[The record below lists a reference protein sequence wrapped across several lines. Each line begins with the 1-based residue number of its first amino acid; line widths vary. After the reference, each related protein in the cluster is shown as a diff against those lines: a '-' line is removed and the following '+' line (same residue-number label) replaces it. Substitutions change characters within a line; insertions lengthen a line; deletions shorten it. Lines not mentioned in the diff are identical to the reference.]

1 MDTDTLSH
9 VFEPFFT
16 TKEVGKGTGLGL
28 ATVYGI
34 VRQNGGFI
42 NIYSEPGK
50 GTMFKIYFPR
60 IMEEEIMELEKAV
73 ETPFSSG
80 TGTILLV
87 EDDAMVRGMAA
98 ALLEEIGYTVL
109 IAKTP
114 MEALSIC
121 EKRDTSIDL
130 LLTDVVMPG
139 MKGTELRDRIKALRP
154 GMKVLFMSG
163 YTSNVIVH
171 HGVLEEGVRFIH
183 KPFSMQD
190 LAAKVR
196 DAIGGA

>member
-1 MDTDTLSH
+1 
-9 VFEPFFT
+9 
-16 TKEVGKGTGLGL
+16 
-28 ATVYGI
+28 
-34 VRQNGGFI
+34 
-42 NIYSEPGK
+42 
-50 GTMFKIYFPR
+50 MFKIYFPR
-60 IMEEEIMELEKAV
+60 IMEEEQIEKTAV
-73 ETPFSSG
+73 TPFSSG

-87 EDDAMVRGMAA
+87 EDDAMVRAVTA

-114 MEALSIC
+114 LDALSIC
-121 EKRDTSIDL
+121 EKKDTSIDL

-139 MKGTELRDRIKALRP
+139 MKGPELRDRINALRP
-154 GMKVLFMSG
+154 GIKVLFMSG

-171 HGVLEEGVRFIH
+171 HGVLGEGVRFIH

-196 DAIGGA
+196 DAIRST

>member
-1 MDTDTLSH
+1 
-9 VFEPFFT
+9 
-16 TKEVGKGTGLGL
+16 
-28 ATVYGI
+28 
-34 VRQNGGFI
+34 
-42 NIYSEPGK
+42 
-50 GTMFKIYFPR
+50 
-60 IMEEEIMELEKAV
+60 
-73 ETPFSSG
+73 
-80 TGTILLV
+80 
-87 EDDAMVRGMAA
+87 
-98 ALLEEIGYTVL
+98 
-109 IAKTP
+109 
-114 MEALSIC
+114 LSIC

-196 DAIGGA
+196 DAIGGN